1 MSGLSGYLWWAGPGV
16 KSSRWPLSPMTELS
30 WDSQILSQDARMPGG
45 NPQQSQRRPFRFP
58 ATLFPVAQRVNTDS
72 QCRRELLLGQSNELS
87 KGNDIIPTGDAPPEN
102 PLALFT
108 RNGPCEVLVVQL
120 ADFIDHVYLFHMPR
134 SAVARSWWPCVR
146 STAARHH
153 PQAPCTPPRS
163 HLA

>member
-45 NPQQSQRRPFRFP
+45 NPQQGQCRPFRMP

-102 PLALFT
+102 PLALFA
-108 RNGPCEVLVVQL
+108 RNRPREVLVGQL
-120 ADFIDHVYLFHMPR
+120 TNFIGHIYPSHTSR
-134 SAVARSWWPCVR
+134 SAVARLQSSAESQTHLASASLIPCV
-146 STAARHH
+146 
-153 PQAPCTPPRS
+153 
-163 HLA
+163 